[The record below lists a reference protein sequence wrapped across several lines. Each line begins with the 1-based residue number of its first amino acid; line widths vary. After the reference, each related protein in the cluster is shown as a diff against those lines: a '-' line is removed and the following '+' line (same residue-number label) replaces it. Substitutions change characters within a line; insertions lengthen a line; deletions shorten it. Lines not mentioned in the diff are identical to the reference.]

1 MHRLGGHLCNAASG
15 HGAACPVYGVVKKM
29 LHQERVKKTFCTTRE
44 AAQLLGVSLRTAQ
57 LWVERGLLEA
67 WKTGGG
73 HRRISRDS
81 INRLLADPGERAVGS
96 AGDHTAAAA
105 TDAPLSVMVV
115 EDEAA
120 LRRVYELTLTRWPSQ
135 PKVVTVGDGY
145 EALVRLGLSRPDMLI
160 TDLRMPGM
168 DGVRMLRSIRETPEL
183 AGMAIVVVTG
193 LDPAEIEELGG
204 VPDDIPVLPKPI
216 PFDHLRELFDR
227 FARARQT
234 RNPLP

>member
-1 MHRLGGHLCNAASG
+1 
-15 HGAACPVYGVVKKM
+15 M

-67 WKTGGG
+67 WKTDGG
-73 HRRISRDS
+73 HRRISRES
-81 INRLLADPGERAVGS
+81 INRLLADPGERHVRGKS
-96 AGDHTAAAA
+96 AEPLAASEQN
-105 TDAPLSVMVV
+105 DALSVMVV

-120 LRRVYELTLTRWPSQ
+120 LRRIYELTLSRWPSR
-135 PKVVTVGDGY
+135 PSVSTVGDGY

-168 DGVRMLRSIRETPEL
+168 DGVRMLRSIREMPEL

-204 VPDDIPVLPKPI
+204 VPEDIPVLPKPI

-227 FARARQT
+227 FVRTRET
-234 RNPLP
+234 RNPLA

>member
-1 MHRLGGHLCNAASG
+1 
-15 HGAACPVYGVVKKM
+15 M

-73 HRRISRDS
+73 HRRISRES
-81 INRLLADPGERAVGS
+81 INRLLAEPGGRQ
-96 AGDHTAAAA
+96 AGRVI
-105 TDAPLSVMVV
+105 DAPATGGADAGLSVMVV

-120 LRRVYELTLTRWPSQ
+120 LRRVYELTLSRWPAQ
-135 PKVVTVGDGY
+135 PKVSTVGDGY

-183 AGMAIVVVTG
+183 ADMAIVVVTG
-193 LDPAEIEELGG
+193 LDPAEIDELGG
-204 VPDDIPVLPKPI
+204 VPEDIPVLPKPI

-227 FARARQT
+227 FVLARET
-234 RNPLP
+234 RNPLA